1 VGAPFYG
8 REAELEAIA
17 RVATIVKERRGTAA
31 VLVIG
36 DAGQGKSRL
45 LAEASRWFGIEHLFR
60 IDGFEAERAVPL
72 AAAGSLIRDLAKV
85 GDRTFVEVLSGPA
98 PVENRSLEP
107 IRVFEAAHRALDV
120 LSAAAVV
127 VDDVQWVDE
136 LSLALCHYLVRAA
149 VASERPL
156 VLAAAGRPSATMA
169 ALRSSLDRLLP
180 ADHLAFIELGP
191 IARDDGIAMA
201 RALRPDIPPAE
212 AAAIWA
218 TAGGSPFWIQT
229 LSTVGTDAGDPADVV
244 ARRTHELGEAAIDL
258 LGVLAVA
265 GRPVSPAELVAI
277 VAQPPGW
284 VADGLG
290 ELAKRGLIH
299 RSAGAVGF
307 AHDLIRQAVA
317 RDIPRVTRRE
327 IHRRIAAHL
336 ENEAGDDVQLLRSAL
351 EHRREGGLSLGE
363 LAGRIARS
371 PRRRWLGVDG
381 VRELSSIADAAPQS
395 DVGIAELQAEVATLA
410 SELNEHGFAFERWAS
425 LAASAPDQQARAR
438 AALAAAKEAF
448 ALGRRDDAWTWLV
461 RGRRAAG
468 DDIATR
474 IGLDA
479 LEGWV
484 IAFLDRRPT
493 EAWAVSDAALRLARG
508 IAARAGDIERLEPKD
523 RHAYI
528 EAIRAGWL
536 AALQGDRVDNMREL
550 SDELF
555 AASRGFDETAQ
566 IEALTLSGITSR
578 AELRFREAE
587 AAFRREWTLARERVL
602 PGNAID
608 AGQWLAL
615 SLHDLG
621 NILEAASVAA
631 EVAELVGRMGD
642 YSSVKSRSRTAA
654 HVIAF
659 TSGSWRDGVDGLIA
673 TATGEPDPHARLSF
687 HQEVAVLLARVGGE
701 AHRDEVIAQIAEG
714 RDFAEQA
721 GCPRCRLELE
731 LMSAEAL
738 VRIGRID
745 EALATL
751 ATWEIERPEP
761 NPHDAF
767 NRRWVGALLAVATA
781 EPAAGA
787 EELKAFAEFAE
798 SVDCNVDALWARLD
812 LARALARFDRGRSA
826 EAFRDVASRGEAI
839 GAHTHRLIAEQ
850 ELRALG
856 VRTWR
861 RRPATRSAGS
871 LAALTDR
878 ETEIATLLAMGTSNP
893 EIAAELFLSRKTVE
907 RHVSNVLAK
916 LGARNRTEVAALI
929 GSGDSLPRRPGS
941 PQDEGSH
948 R

>member
-1 VGAPFYG
+1 VGGPFFG
-8 REAELEAIA
+8 RDSELEAFA
-17 RVATIVKERRGTAA
+17 RVATIVKERRGTSA

-45 LAEASRWFGIEHLFR
+45 LAQATRQLGIEHVFR
-60 IDGFEAERAVPL
+60 IDGFEAERSVPL
-72 AAAGSLIRDLAKV
+72 AAAGSLLRDLAKG
-85 GDRTFVEVLSGPA
+85 GDPTLVEVLSGPA
-98 PVENRSLEP
+98 PAENRSLEP
-107 IRVFEAAHRALDV
+107 IRVFEAAHRTLDV
-120 LSAAAVV
+120 LSAAAIV

-149 VASERPL
+149 GASERPL
-156 VLAAAGRPSATMA
+156 LLAAAGRPSAATA
-169 ALRSSLDRLLP
+169 ALRSSLERLLP
-180 ADHLAFIELGP
+180 ADHMAFIELGP

-201 RALRPDIPPAE
+201 LAFRPDLSPAD
-212 AAAIWA
+212 AAAVWA
-218 TAGGSPFWIQT
+218 TADGSPFWIQT
-229 LSTVGTDAGDPADVV
+229 LSAVGAAGGDPADVV
-244 ARRTHELGEAAIDL
+244 VRQTQGLGEEALDL

-265 GRPVSPAELVAI
+265 GRPVSPAELAAI
-277 VAQPPGW
+277 VAPPPRR
-284 VADGLG
+284 VAVGLR
-290 ELAKRGLIH
+290 ELAERGLVH
-299 RSAGAVGF
+299 RSAGSVGF
-307 AHDLIRQAVA
+307 THDLIRHAVA
-317 RDIPRVTRRE
+317 RDIPRPTRRE

-381 VRELSSIADAAPQS
+381 VRELSAIADAAPPS

-410 SELNEHGFAFERWAS
+410 SELNEHAFAFERWAA
-425 LAASAPDQQARAR
+425 LAASAPDQQALAR
-438 AALAAAKEAF
+438 AALEAAKEAF
-448 ALGRRDDAWTWLV
+448 ALGRRDDTWSWLA

-468 DDIATR
+468 DDVATR
-474 IGLDA
+474 VAFDA
-479 LEGWV
+479 LEAWV
-484 IAFLDRRPT
+484 ITFLDRRPT
-493 EAWAVSDAALRLARG
+493 EGWAVSDGALRLARG
-508 IAARAGDIERLEPKD
+508 IAAGAGGIEQLEPKG

-536 AALQGDRVDNMREL
+536 AALQNDRVDDMREL

-578 AELRFREAE
+578 SELRFREAE

-602 PGNAID
+602 PGIAID
-608 AGQWLAL
+608 AGHWLAL
-615 SLHDLG
+615 TMHDLG
-621 NILEAASVAA
+621 DVLEAASVAA
-631 EVAELVGRMGD
+631 EVAQLLARVGD
-642 YSSVKSRSRTAA
+642 YAHVRSRSRTAA
-654 HVIAF
+654 HLIAL

-673 TATGEPDPHARLSF
+673 TAAGELDPHTRLSF
-687 HQEVAVLLARVGGE
+687 HEEVAVLLARVGGE

-714 RDFAEQA
+714 RAFAEQA
-721 GCPRCRLELE
+721 GCPRCHLELE

-738 VRIGRID
+738 VRIGLID
-745 EALATL
+745 DARATL
-751 ATWEIERPEP
+751 ATWEAERPRP

-767 NRRWVGALLAVATA
+767 NRRWVGALLAATTAGA
-781 EPAAGA
+781 EAGA
-787 EELKAFAEFAE
+787 EELEVIVEFAE
-798 SVDCNVDALWARLD
+798 GVDLVVDGLWARLD
-812 LARALARFDRGRSA
+812 VARALAPFDRGRAA
-826 EAFRDVASRGEAI
+826 EALRDVASRGEAM

-861 RRPATRSAGS
+861 RSPATRSAGS

-878 ETEIATLLAMGTSNP
+878 ETEVATLLASGISNP

-929 GSGDSLPRRPGS
+929 GSGDGLLRRPGR
-941 PQDEGSH
+941 PQDEGPP